1 VPGFAIRKNPPPAS
15 LVRWLRDAASSG
27 AQIGSI
33 CTGAFVLGQAG
44 LLDGRQCTTHWK
56 RVVELQR
63 AFPRAKV
70 VADRLFVR
78 DGNIMSSAGIASGI
92 DMALALVEEHYG
104 PILAAQVARELVVYM
119 RRPGGHG
126 QGSIYLDYR
135 THLSS
140 GVHEVQDQLIAHP
153 EKKTTLAELARVGRM
168 SPRTLTRTFRQATGL
183 SVLEFRTRVRL
194 ERARTLM
201 HDPGLKLELVAE
213 RCGFADARQLRRLWK
228 TAYGHAPRA
237 QR

>member
-1 VPGFAIRKNPPPAS
+1 MRDGPPPPS
-15 LVRWLRDAASSG
+15 LVRWLRAAAAAG
-27 AQIGSI
+27 ARVGSI
-33 CTGAFVLGQAG
+33 CTGAFVLGRAG

-63 AFPRAKV
+63 AFPRARV

-78 DGNIMSSAGIASGI
+78 DGNVLTSAGIASGI
-92 DMALALVEEHYG
+92 DMALALVEDDHG
-104 PILAAQVARELVVYM
+104 PILTARVARELVVYM

-126 QGSIYLDYR
+126 QVSIYLDHR

-140 GVHEVQDQLIAHP
+140 GVHEVQDHLIAHP
-153 EKKTTLAELARVGRM
+153 ERKTTLGDLARVGRM

-194 ERARTLM
+194 ERARTLL
-201 HDPGLKLELVAE
+201 HDPGLTLEAIAE

-228 TAYGHAPRA
+228 TAYGHPPRRSA
-237 QR
+237 